1 MIDTTQLLDAGKRYI
16 AAEQAFEQAK
26 KDLDKACSEYGRY
39 AHETSLPIFI
49 WDHGRLY
56 LHPALWP
63 LLPLPADHTIY
74 GDSHAKRNPDIG
86 TT

>member
-56 LHPALWP
+56 QLHHERAATPKFREIAPSLVAVAP
-63 LLPLPADHTIY
+63 TA
-74 GDSHAKRNPDIG
+74 G
-86 TT
+86 